1 MIISPLPAYRKILIN
16 LPSPDVVNVG
26 SECRATKKKLAQ
38 LVFNEGGHSLAAQ
51 SHLST
56 LPPEQSYSAHCPLD
70 SHTVHT
76 AHFTLH
82 TSHCSFLIGFLIKFI
97 YFYKIEYI
105 IMVLLY
111 MWKKYELV

>member
-38 LVFNEGGHSLAAQ
+38 LVFNEGGHSLTAQ

-56 LPPEQSYSAHCPLD
+56 LPPEQSYSAHCPLNY
-70 SHTVHT
+70 SP
-76 AHFTLH
+76 AARA
-82 TSHCSFLIGFLIKFI
+82 GP
-97 YFYKIEYI
+97 
-105 IMVLLY
+105 
-111 MWKKYELV
+111 

>member
-56 LPPEQSYSAHCPLD
+56 LPPEQSYSTHYPLD

-82 TSHCSFLIGFLIKFI
+82 TSHFTLQFSHRFLNQIDLFL
-97 YFYKIEYI
+97 
-105 IMVLLY
+105 
-111 MWKKYELV
+111 